1 MVGIGITFFTT
12 ILGEVFNLFAP
23 LLGAFI
29 ILIPMSLGMI
39 YMCTRM
45 GKDILKDYDYRIFLN
60 NYDPVNFERILMNLE
75 NIIKS
80 QREFFWKNSTKS
92 YDFRLRQLEKL
103 ENVIRDNESSI
114 LDALEKDLGKSNF
127 ESYLT
132 EYHFVLEEISFAKR
146 NLHKWMKK
154 VKVGK
159 SLTTFPAKSFY
170 IYEPLGVTL
179 IISPWNYP
187 FNLSLGPVVGAIAAG
202 NTVIL
207 KTSSKS
213 IETSKIISK
222 IVGDNFREDF
232 FVHLDNTNLDYD
244 ELISRP
250 YDHVVYTGG
259 PAVAKKIMAAQ
270 APHLSKL
277 TLELGGK
284 SPCLVEK
291 TADIKMAAKKIAWA
305 KTVNAGQTCI
315 APDFLIVDKAIKDK
329 LISEL
334 KANITDFYGE
344 NPLVNEDL
352 PRIINAH
359 HFDRLLGL
367 IDEDKVVF
375 GGDFDKE
382 ILKIAPTIMD
392 GVDFSNPV
400 MSEEIFGPIIPI
412 IAYDDLDEILGKIK
426 RMPKPLAFYTFTG
439 NKEIGD
445 KIIREME
452 YGNGA
457 INDCLMQIANPRL
470 EFGGVG
476 NSGKGGYHGYFGF
489 MNFSNRKSVVKAGIF
504 DNPLRYPPYEEKK
517 FSLIKKLLG

>member
-1 MVGIGITFFTT
+1 
-12 ILGEVFNLFAP
+12 
-23 LLGAFI
+23 
-29 ILIPMSLGMI
+29 
-39 YMCTRM
+39 
-45 GKDILKDYDYRIFLN
+45 
-60 NYDPVNFERILMNLE
+60 MNLE
-75 NIIKS
+75 NIIKR
-80 QREFFWKNSTKS
+80 QREFFLDNYTKS
-92 YDFRLRQLEKL
+92 YDFRIRELDKLEKAIR
-103 ENVIRDNESSI
+103 ENEGAI

-132 EYHFVLEEISFAKR
+132 EYHFVLEEISFAKKH
-146 NLHKWMKK
+146 LHKWMKK
-154 VKVGK
+154 VRVGK
-159 SLTTFPAKSFY
+159 SLTTFPGKSFY
-170 IYEPLGVTL
+170 LYEPLGVTL

-187 FNLSLGPVVGAIAAG
+187 FNLSLGPVVGAISAG
-202 NTVIL
+202 NTIIL

-213 IETSKIISK
+213 TATSKIISK

-232 FVHLDNTNLDYD
+232 FVHLDKANLDYD
-244 ELISRP
+244 ELINQA
-250 YDHVVYTGG
+250 YDHVFYTGG
-259 PAVAKKIMAAQ
+259 PGVAKKIMAAQ
-270 APHLSKL
+270 APYLSKL

-315 APDFLIVDKAIKDK
+315 APDFLIVDKAIKED

-334 KANITDFYGE
+334 KAKIRDFYGAS
-344 NPLVNEDL
+344 PLANEDL

-359 HFDRLLGL
+359 HFERLLGL

-392 GVDFSNPV
+392 GVDFADPV
-400 MSEEIFGPIIPI
+400 MGEEIFGPIIPI
-412 IAYDDLDEILGKIK
+412 ITYDKLDEILRKIK
-426 RMPKPLAFYTFTG
+426 KMPKPLAFYTFTQDR
-439 NKEIGD
+439 EIEG

-457 INDCLMQIANPRL
+457 INDCLMQVANPRL

-476 NSGKGGYHGYFGF
+476 NSGQGGYHGYFGF
-489 MNFSNRKSVVKAGIF
+489 MNFSNRKSIVKAGFF
-504 DNPLRYPPYEEKK
+504 DNFLRYPPYSEK
-517 FSLIKKLLG
+517 

>member
-1 MVGIGITFFTT
+1 
-12 ILGEVFNLFAP
+12 
-23 LLGAFI
+23 
-29 ILIPMSLGMI
+29 
-39 YMCTRM
+39 
-45 GKDILKDYDYRIFLN
+45 
-60 NYDPVNFERILMNLE
+60 
-75 NIIKS
+75 
-80 QREFFWKNSTKS
+80 
-92 YDFRLRQLEKL
+92 
-103 ENVIRDNESSI
+103 
-114 LDALEKDLGKSNF
+114 
-127 ESYLT
+127 
-132 EYHFVLEEISFAKR
+132 
-146 NLHKWMKK
+146 MKK
-154 VKVGK
+154 KRVGK
-159 SLTTFPAKSFY
+159 SLITFPAKSFY
-170 IYEPLGVTL
+170 VYEPLGVTL

-187 FNLSLGPVVGAIAAG
+187 FNLSLGPVVGAIASG

-213 IETSKIISK
+213 VETTKIISK
-222 IVGDNFREDF
+222 IVGDNFREEYF
-232 FVHLDNTNLDYD
+232 IHLDNEKIDYD
-244 ELISRP
+244 ELINKP
-250 YDHVVYTGG
+250 YDHVFYTGG
-259 PAVAKKIMAAQ
+259 PAVAKKIMGAQ
-270 APHLSKL
+270 AAFLSKL

-315 APDFLIVDKAIKDK
+315 APDFFIVDKDIKDK

-334 KANITDFYGE
+334 KANLRAFYGE
-344 NPLVNEDL
+344 NPLANKDL

-392 GVDFSNPV
+392 GVDFADPV
-400 MSEEIFGPIIPI
+400 MVEEIFGPIIPI
-412 IAYDDLDEILGKIK
+412 ISYNNLGEILEKIK
-426 RMPKPLAFYTFTG
+426 RMPKPLAFYTFTRDRQI
-439 NKEIGD
+439 EE
-445 KIIREME
+445 KIIREIE

-476 NSGKGGYHGYFGF
+476 NSGQGGYHGYFGF